1 MTFPLTEKVDVNGD
15 ARHGLFASLADVKDA
30 EGYSGDVRWNFEK
43 FVLDRQG
50 NVVARFHP
58 QVAPDAPEVL
68 AAINSALG

>member
-1 MTFPLTEKVDVNGD
+1 M
-15 ARHGLFASLADVKDA
+15 ARATPEDI
-30 EGYSGDVRWNFEK
+30 RWNFEK
-43 FVLDRQG
+43 FVLDREG